1 MSSLLPRR
9 RVYHARASKPA
20 APKKTSKSDKKKSPA
35 KKKSGTP
42 FSWRSFFIK
51 LVLWSLLLA
60 TVTFLGGYFYFA
72 SRMDERM
79 SARTWDL
86 PSKLYAS
93 PLELQSGVN
102 LPPGPLEPQLE
113 ALGYL
118 KAPRVQNPGEY
129 RQGEQGQYFVFARPG
144 WPGLQSVLSAPLE
157 LRTSGDQLKSLRPVR
172 GEAQRRYVLPSVPFA
187 EMRQQ
192 DQETRKVVT
201 YQQLPKSLLQAVV
214 AVEDHRFYHHL
225 GVDPIGLTRAVT
237 VNLMRGGRAQ
247 GGSTI
252 TQQLAKNYFL
262 THEKTYL
269 RKIKEIF
276 YALALERKYTKQEIL
291 TLYLNEIYLG
301 QRGAVPISGMAQAAY
316 AFFSKEIGQLKLEES
331 ALLAGLIQSPN
342 AYAPDRHPER
352 ARARRN
358 IVLRK
363 MMEQGMI
370 SEADARAASEK
381 PIALREGKYMGRT
394 APYFVDHVTEELLE
408 RLPDASFSAEGYAIE
423 TTIDLRAQALAER
436 SLREHLDTLQK
447 ESKVPLQG
455 AVVMMEPR
463 SGRILALVGGRDYG
477 TSQFNRATQ
486 ARRQP
491 GSVLKPLV
499 ILAALQEKKPALG
512 PTTLLKDE
520 PLTLTVDG
528 TSWSPQNNDKQFHG
542 DVTLR
547 EVLEQSLNVPTV
559 RLAQDIGLPRVIELL
574 KTLGI
579 RGQLKPHPSLAL
591 GAYEVTPLE
600 VAGAFAALA
609 NGGRYH
615 PPYAVKRVRDREG
628 AVLFEA
634 DPPET
639 KLGQAAELWL
649 VRDMMRGVVER
660 GTGKAARS
668 MGYKYAVSGK
678 TGTTTAARDT
688 WFVGF
693 DAELVTVVWVGT
705 DQNQATNLTGSK
717 AALPIWVKIMK
728 ELRRGDPPPS
738 DPMPEGLER
747 HTLCAETLQ
756 RVGETCP
763 VRLEEVFWRA
773 NPPTESCALHPAPTL
788 LDRLGEGLKPRPV
801 SDGPSPGPELGRE
814 RPVRRFLQRLFQ
826 GNRD

>member
-1 MSSLLPRR
+1 MPSRPPRR
-9 RVYHARASKPA
+9 HVYFARAKQA
-20 APKKTSKSDKKKSPA
+20 APKKSPKPDKKKSTP
-35 KKKSGTP
+35 KKKGTGS
-42 FSWRSFFIK
+42 FSWRGFFIK
-51 LVLWSLLLA
+51 LSLWSFLLG
-60 TVTFLGGYFYFA
+60 TVLFLGGYFYFA
-72 SRMDERM
+72 SRLDERM

-93 PLELQSGVN
+93 PLELQSGLN

-118 KAPRVQNPGEY
+118 KAARVQNPGEY
-129 RQGEQGQYFVFARPG
+129 RSGEQGQYFVYARPG
-144 WPGLQSVLSAPLE
+144 WTGLQSVLSAPLE
-157 LRTSGDQLKSLRPVR
+157 LRVAGDQLKSLRPVR
-172 GEAQRRYVLPSVPFA
+172 GESQRRYVLPSVPFA

-214 AVEDHRFYHHL
+214 AVEDHRFYSHF
-225 GVDPIGLTRAVT
+225 GVDPIGLTRALAI
-237 VNLMRGGRAQ
+237 NLMRGGRAQ

-276 YALALERKYTKQEIL
+276 YALALERKFSKQEIL

-316 AFFSKEIGQLKLEES
+316 AFFSKEIGQLKLDES

-352 ARARRN
+352 AQARRN
-358 IVLRK
+358 IVLKK
-363 MMEQGMI
+363 MHEQGMI
-370 SEADARAASEK
+370 SEADFRAASEL
-381 PIALREGKYMGRT
+381 PIRLREGKYMGRT
-394 APYFVDHVTEELLE
+394 APYYVDHVTDELLDH
-408 RLPDASFSAEGYAIE
+408 LPDAAFSAEGYAIE

-436 SLREHLDTLQK
+436 SLKEHLDLLQK

-455 AVVMMEPR
+455 AVVMLEPR

-477 TSQFNRATQ
+477 ESQFNRATQ

-499 ILAALQEKKPALG
+499 ILAALQEKKSALS

-528 TSWSPQNNDKQFHG
+528 TTWSPQNNNKQFHG

-559 RLAQDIGLPRVIELL
+559 RLAQDIGIPRLIELL
-574 KTLGI
+574 KRLGI

-634 DPPET
+634 EPTET
-639 KLGQAAELWL
+639 PLGGGAELWL

-668 MGYKYAVSGK
+668 LGYKFAASGK
-678 TGTTTAARDT
+678 TGTTTAARDA

-693 DAELVTVVWVGT
+693 DAELLTVVWVGT
-705 DQNQATNLTGSK
+705 DQNQATQLTGSK
-717 AALPIWVKIMK
+717 AALPIWVKLMK

-763 VRLEEVFWRA
+763 MRVEEVFWRA
-773 NPPTESCALHPAPTL
+773 HPPTETCSLHPAPTM
-788 LDRLGEGLKPRPV
+788 LDRLGERLQSPPRRGPGLEQEPRP
-801 SDGPSPGPELGRE
+801 E
-814 RPVRRFLQRLFQ
+814 RPMRRFLQRLFA